1 MDQRPID
8 PAPARAAVRGT
19 IGQPEHLERMRAAE
33 RRIASV
39 TRLLDDAVAIPGTR
53 HRLGLDAVVGLIPGV
68 GDLVAAAVGGW
79 IVLEATRF
87 RLPRVVVA
95 RMVVNTVVDL
105 AVGAVP
111 LLGDL
116 FDVAF
121 RSNRKNLELFRR
133 HAVDPGASTS
143 GDRAFLAGLG
153 LIVIGLVIL
162 VAMAI
167 GALLSIEIPAP

>member
-1 MDQRPID
+1 
-8 PAPARAAVRGT
+8 
-19 IGQPEHLERMRAAE
+19 MRAAE